1 MQANGRRGILSVLR
15 VWSLANGR
23 LARPNNRGLR
33 AKLGVLHAG
42 VARVGLVGVP
52 FPCGAGRTCR
62 GCGAFGTFEAWQMAA
77 LNAYKRSHCCGRGV
91 PFPCG
96 VGQTFGGVGRFG
108 GLRLR
113 KRQPIKEAIAA
124 AVGCSWAIAVALW
137 WSHCCGRGVPFPC
150 GVGQTFGGVG
160 RLGGFEA
167 SQTAAYKRSHCCGRG
182 VLLSHCGGLVV
193 AFACSVGVARVQ
205 ERQDPHLRW
214 SQAPPR
220 PWRRPGSADKKWEID
235 CQRMA
240 TVRVKM
246 TISHRISWG
255 FGVPGVYC
263 FRQTHVKFNC

>member
-1 MQANGRRGILSVLR
+1 MARR
-15 VWSLANGR
+15 
-23 LARPNNRGLR
+23 
-33 AKLGVLHAG
+33 
-42 VARVGLVGVP
+42 GLVGVP

-96 VGQTFGGVGRFG
+96 GGQTFGGVGRF
-108 GLRLR
+108 
-113 KRQPIKEAIAA
+113 
-124 AVGCSWAIAVALW
+124 
-137 WSHCCGRGVPFPC
+137 
-150 GVGQTFGGVG
+150 
-160 RLGGFEA
+160 GGFEA

-220 PWRRPGSADKKWEID
+220 PWRRP
-235 CQRMA
+235 
-240 TVRVKM
+240 RVGGYIYIYILYIYYM
-246 TISHRISWG
+246 DIL
-255 FGVPGVYC
+255 
-263 FRQTHVKFNC
+263 

>member
-15 VWSLANGR
+15 VWRLANGR
-23 LARPNNRGLR
+23 LERPNNRGLP

-62 GCGAFGTFEAWQMAA
+62 GFGAFGTFEAWQMAA

-96 VGQTFGGVGRFG
+96 GGQTFGGVGRF
-108 GLRLR
+108 
-113 KRQPIKEAIAA
+113 
-124 AVGCSWAIAVALW
+124 
-137 WSHCCGRGVPFPC
+137 
-150 GVGQTFGGVG
+150 
-160 RLGGFEA
+160 GGFEA

-220 PWRRPGSADKKWEID
+220 PWRRPGSADII
-235 CQRMA
+235 CIPLCLSMSIYVPI
-240 TVRVKM
+240 TVSLFPTWK
-246 TISHRISWG
+246 
-255 FGVPGVYC
+255 
-263 FRQTHVKFNC
+263 Q